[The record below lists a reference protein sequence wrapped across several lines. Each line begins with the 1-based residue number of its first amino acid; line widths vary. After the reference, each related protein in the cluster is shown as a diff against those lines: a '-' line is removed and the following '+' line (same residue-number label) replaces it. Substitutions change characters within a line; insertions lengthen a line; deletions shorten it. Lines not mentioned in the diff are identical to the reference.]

1 LKKEA
6 NLKRL
11 IKIGSIVTGILV
23 IIIISGSVYFNATY
37 PKSVPV
43 PEVKIE
49 MTAERIERGKYLA
62 NNVALCVDCH
72 STRDFSKFSGP
83 IKPGTEGMGGEIFG
97 KEMGLPGKIP
107 VKNITPA
114 ALGNWTDGEII
125 RALTSGINKHG
136 EALFPI
142 MPYENF
148 YGMCEEDLYSIVAY
162 LRTLKPIDN
171 QVGEKELDFPVN
183 FIEKTLPLDSYKPT
197 KAPDKSDLK
206 EYGKYLVTI
215 ASCNHCHTPSN
226 DGEPISGMEYA
237 GGAEVKLPF
246 GTIRSSNLTPDL
258 ETGLGAW
265 TKEQFIQRFK
275 SMATDQVK
283 NMEIL
288 PGSFNTIM
296 PWTQYGGMTEE
307 DLGAIYEYL
316 HSLKPVKNTVVKF
329 TPANT
334 KM

>member
-1 LKKEA
+1 M
-6 NLKRL
+6 KRL
-11 IKIGSIVTGILV
+11 IKIGSVVIGILV
-23 IIIISGSVYFNATY
+23 LIVISGSVYFNATY
-37 PKSVPV
+37 PKAVPA
-43 PEVKIE
+43 PEVKVE

-83 IKPGTEGMGGEIFG
+83 IKLGTEGMGGEIFG

-136 EALFPI
+136 KALFPI

-148 YGMCEEDLYSIVAY
+148 YGMSKEDLYSIVAY
-162 LRTLKPIDN
+162 IRTLKPIN
-171 QVGEKELDFPVN
+171 NKVGEKELDFPVN

-226 DGEPISGMEYA
+226 EGEPIAGMEFA

-316 HSLKPVKNTVVKF
+316 HSLKPVKNMVVRF
-329 TPANT
+329 TPAKS

>member
-1 LKKEA
+1 M
-6 NLKRL
+6 KRL
-11 IKIGSIVTGILV
+11 IKIGSIVIGILV
-23 IIIISGSVYFNATY
+23 ILIISGSVYFNATY
-37 PKSVPV
+37 PKSVPA
-43 PEVKIE
+43 PEVKVE

-62 NNVALCVDCH
+62 NNVALCMDCH
-72 STRDFSKFSGP
+72 STRDFSKYSGP

-97 KEMGLPGKIP
+97 KEMGLPGTIP

-148 YGMCEEDLYSIVAY
+148 YGMSEEDLYSIVAY
-162 LRTLKPIDN
+162 IRTLEPIKN
-171 QVGEKELDFPVN
+171 EVGEKELDFPVN

-206 EYGKYLVTI
+206 AYGKYLVTI
-215 ASCNHCHTPSN
+215 ASCNHCHTPTK
-226 DGEPISGMEYA
+226 DGEPIAGMEYA

-246 GTIRSSNLTPDL
+246 GIIRGANLTPDV

-265 TKEQFIQRFK
+265 TKDQFIQRFK

-283 NMEIL
+283 NMEIQ

-296 PWTQYGGMTEE
+296 PWTMYGGMSEE

-316 HSLKPVKNTVVKF
+316 HSLKPVKNMVVKF
-329 TPANT
+329 TPAKT